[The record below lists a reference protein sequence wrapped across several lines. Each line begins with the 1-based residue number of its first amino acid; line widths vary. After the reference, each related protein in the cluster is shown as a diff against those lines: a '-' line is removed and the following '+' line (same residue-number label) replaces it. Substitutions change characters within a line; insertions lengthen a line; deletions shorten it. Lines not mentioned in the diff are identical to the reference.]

1 MSNESEPGARK
12 KGKGEGERRGRNTKG
27 RRSEKVEAA
36 ISVQAGT
43 VSNIFPNIS
52 TMGKTVHDTGMTL
65 LGYLLKKDGWMVNG
79 RAIRSIH
86 K

>member
-1 MSNESEPGARK
+1 MSNKSEPGARK

-27 RRSEKVEAA
+27 RSEKVEAV

-52 TMGKTVHDTGMTL
+52 TTGKIVHGTGMTL
-65 LGYLLKKDGWMVNG
+65 LAYLLKK
-79 RAIRSIH
+79 
-86 K
+86 